1 MILMIV
7 MLFVV
12 TGIFAIGMH
21 LNILQALYFFIS
33 LLTTVYIFK
42 VVLEYNYLD
51 ANKKFNY
58 VLMVLGWL
66 SLIMAL
72 IVFGTNEVED
82 GWLIYI
88 IYLVMIGSSFHI
100 LGF

>member
-1 MILMIV
+1 MMILMMFI
-7 MLFVV
+7 V
-12 TGIFAIGMH
+12 TGIFAIGMR
-21 LNILQALYFFIS
+21 LNILQALYFLIS

-51 ANKKFNY
+51 ANNNFNY

-72 IVFGTNEVED
+72 IVFGTNPVED

-88 IYLVMIGSSFHI
+88 IYLVMIGSAFHI

>member
-1 MILMIV
+1 MIMMILMMFI
-7 MLFVV
+7 V
-12 TGIFAIGMH
+12 TGIFAIGMR
-21 LNILQALYFFIS
+21 LNILQALYFLIS

-51 ANKKFNY
+51 ANNNFNY

-72 IVFGTNEVED
+72 IVFGTNPVED

-88 IYLVMIGSSFHI
+88 IYLVMIGSAFHI

>member
-7 MLFVV
+7 MLFIV

-88 IYLVMIGSSFHI
+88 IYLVMIGSAFHI

>member
-7 MLFVV
+7 MLFIV

-21 LNILQALYFFIS
+21 LDILQALYFLIS
-33 LLTTVYIFK
+33 LITTVYVFK
-42 VVLEYNYLD
+42 VTLEYNYLD
-51 ANKKFNY
+51 GNNNFNY

-72 IVFGTNEVED
+72 VVFGTNEVQD

-88 IYLVMIGSSFHI
+88 IYLVMIGSAFHI

>member
-1 MILMIV
+1 MIV

>member
-1 MILMIV
+1 MMFI
-7 MLFVV
+7 V

-21 LNILQALYFFIS
+21 LDILQAFYFFIS

-42 VVLEYNYLD
+42 VVLQYNYLD
-51 ANKKFNY
+51 ADGNFNKI
-58 VLMVLGWL
+58 LMVLGWL

-72 IVFGTNEVED
+72 LIFGSNEVEEA
-82 GWLIYI
+82 WLIYI
-88 IYLVMIGSSFHI
+88 IYLVMIGSAFHI

>member
-1 MILMIV
+1 MMILMMIII
-7 MLFVV
+7 
-12 TGIFAIGMH
+12 TGVFAIGMQ
-21 LNILQALYFFIS
+21 LNKLQALYFGIS

-51 ANKKFNY
+51 DNNNFNY

-72 IVFGTNEVED
+72 IVFGTNEVQD

-88 IYLVMIGSSFHI
+88 IYLVMIGSAFHI